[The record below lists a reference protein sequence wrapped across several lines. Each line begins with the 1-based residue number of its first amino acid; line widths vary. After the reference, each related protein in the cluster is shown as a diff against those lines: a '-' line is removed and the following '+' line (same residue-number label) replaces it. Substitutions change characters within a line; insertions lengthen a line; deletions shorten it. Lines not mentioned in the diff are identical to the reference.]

1 MEVGFPLIIRMK
13 QLEDDF
19 DYLLSKYSPDFFS
32 AGVFPL
38 SSQYIFQTMK
48 YQRIFL
54 LIWARDYKPG
64 ERRQDGKN
72 ADFIGTDILATPTKG
87 ALPS

>member
-13 QLEDDF
+13 QLKDDF
-19 DYLLSKYSPDFFS
+19 DYLLSKYSPDFFG
-32 AGVFPL
+32 AGVLML

-54 LIWARDYKPG
+54 LILEMVYKL
-64 ERRQDGKN
+64 EREGRMGRML
-72 ADFIGTDILATPTKG
+72 I
-87 ALPS
+87 S